1 EVGEGEDRFVYAAR
15 FLEGVSPQLERGA
28 VVLLDERR
36 EVGRRRLVI
45 SAQHRRAC
53 RLQRRRSRQQG
64 RRIDLRQAAEFA
76 FGLFGAP
83 AFLQSLAAIVKRVIA
98 EGGQTRDVLVGE
110 ERRGGREIFRLRTH
124 IAAQETRQRRFLGPG
139 KGILHAL

>member
-45 SAQHRRAC
+45 PAQHRRAC

-64 RRIDLRQAAEFA
+64 RRVGSRQAAEFS

-83 AFLQSLAAIVKRVIA
+83 AFLQRLAAIVKRVIA
-98 EGGQTRDVLVGE
+98 EGGAPSNCLVSG
-110 ERRGGREIFRLRTH
+110 
-124 IAAQETRQRRFLGPG
+124 
-139 KGILHAL
+139 